1 MTKKKVYIFNS
12 NSRAA
17 VYGIGTYITQL
28 TDCLKEA
35 EIEFG
40 LIYIHAEGEEVTAT
54 KQEGYQLISIPSTSS
69 SNPRSREYY
78 ARNIAYLLKEF
89 IPVEKGVEYIFHLN
103 FMSNP
108 ALVSNLKKTFKC
120 KVILV
125 AHYSNWSF
133 TLLGDNLKFQRILA
147 KRPKKRDYNE
157 QSIVKDVKENAKMI
171 AQCDKFV
178 CIARHSMESFT
189 SICRIDAKKTV
200 LINNA
205 LKDCYIPVEE
215 EQKRIL
221 RHKYYI
227 QEGVPL
233 LIFAGRLD
241 EVKGIAFLIQAFRK
255 VLETYTNARLL
266 IAGDG
271 SFNRW
276 LKEAKDIWSQ
286 IIFTGRIE
294 KEVLYELYHI
304 ADIGI
309 VSSLHEEFG
318 FVAIEMMMNQLP
330 VIVSDTG
337 GLSEIVEDGISGL
350 KVPVMNDSKQQV
362 IDVEALSAKMMQL
375 IEQPDYAKILAE
387 NARSRFLEKYDLTV
401 FREKMLNLYR
411 EV

>member
-17 VYGIGTYITQL
+17 AYGIGTYIAQL
-28 TDCLKEA
+28 ADCLKEA

-40 LIYIHAEGEEVTAT
+40 LVYIHAEGDEVTVT
-54 KQEGYQLISIPSTSS
+54 EEGGYQLISIPGMSS
-69 SNPRSREYY
+69 SNPRGREYY

-89 IPVEKGVEYIFHLN
+89 IPAEKGIEYIFHLN
-103 FMSNP
+103 FMNSP
-108 ALVSNLKKTFKC
+108 ALVSNLKKMFKC
-120 KVILV
+120 KIILV

-147 KRPKKRDYNE
+147 KRPKKRDYSE
-157 QSIVKDVKENAKMI
+157 QGIVKDVKENTKMI

-205 LKDCYIPVEE
+205 LKDCYIPVDE
-215 EQKRIL
+215 EQRRIL

-233 LIFAGRLD
+233 LMFAGRLD
-241 EVKGIAFLIQAFRK
+241 EVKRIAFLIQAFKK

-286 IIFTGRIE
+286 VIFTGKIE

-304 ADIGI
+304 ADMGI
-309 VSSLHEEFG
+309 VCSLHEEFG
-318 FVAIEMMMNQLP
+318 FVVIEMMMNRLP

-350 KVPVMNDSKQQV
+350 KVPVMNNSKQQV
-362 IDVEALSAKMMQL
+362 IDVDALSAKMIQL
-375 IEQPDYAKILAE
+375 IEQPDYAKILAV
-387 NARSRFLEKYDLTV
+387 NARKRFLEKYDLMI
-401 FREKMLNLYR
+401 FRQKILNLYR
-411 EV
+411 EI